1 MITFYVENRA
11 ARCERIYLGMGNPLK
26 VVATLVSYIAVGFA
40 NSISRVVRLSI
51 AQLVERRTVDEKIA
65 ILRSLVRIRFG
76 RIIFLG
82 NLFFLLKVQITCILW
97 LDVIPPKTFPHRESN
112 PGRLGESQES

>member
-1 MITFYVENRA
+1 MSLYHYHYGIRLMRYHYSFLLSPSREPRYVLESFVITFYVENRA
-11 ARCERIYLGMGNPLK
+11 TRCERIYLGMGNPLK
-26 VVATLVSYIAVGFA
+26 VVATLVSYIAVGFG

-76 RIIFLG
+76 RT
-82 NLFFLLKVQITCILW
+82 FFLATSS
-97 LDVIPPKTFPHRESN
+97 FS
-112 PGRLGESQES
+112 

>member
-1 MITFYVENRA
+1 MSPSREPSYVLESLVITFYVENRA

-26 VVATLVSYIAVGFA
+26 VVATLVSYIAVGFG

-76 RIIFLG
+76 RT
-82 NLFFLLKVQITCILW
+82 FFLATSS
-97 LDVIPPKTFPHRESN
+97 FS
-112 PGRLGESQES
+112 